1 MLDLGCGTG
10 YLSSVLAQ
18 RLGPKGM
25 VVAVDP
31 DKESVKAAR
40 SEHGGSNVVFFE
52 GCSKAIPPD
61 QYDIVYSNYVLQ
73 WIHDKES
80 AFRQVHKNLRTGG
93 VFAFSA
99 VEAQPSLLFQL
110 SELMGPAKAG
120 LINGRFSFVP
130 CEAYVILANECR
142 FKVTFMESAP
152 TKAIFQS
159 STALIDW
166 WFATLHGAFD
176 PGLIERETLMRFIK
190 VFGDKAVEF
199 DIPVATLL
207 LSKI

>member
-1 MLDLGCGTG
+1 MLDLDCGTS

-40 SEHGGSNVVFFE
+40 SEHSGINVVFLD

-61 QYDIVYSNYVLQ
+61 QYDIVYSNYVAQ

-93 VFAFSA
+93 VFAFFA
-99 VEAQPSLLFQL
+99 VEAHAAIS
-110 SELMGPAKAG
+110 
-120 LINGRFSFVP
+120 
-130 CEAYVILANECR
+130 
-142 FKVTFMESAP
+142 SAP
-152 TKAIFQS
+152 
-159 STALIDW
+159 
-166 WFATLHGAFD
+166 AF
-176 PGLIERETLMRFIK
+176 
-190 VFGDKAVEF
+190 
-199 DIPVATLL
+199 
-207 LSKI
+207 

>member
-1 MLDLGCGTG
+1 MELV

-40 SEHGGSNVVFFE
+40 SEHSGSNVVFLE

-93 VFAFSA
+93 VFVFCT
-99 VEAQPSLLFQL
+99 VEAQPSLLLQL
-110 SELMGPAKAG
+110 SELMGLAKAG
-120 LINGRFSFVP
+120 LINGWFSFVP
-130 CEAYVILANECR
+130 CEAYIVMLANECR
-142 FKVTFMESAP
+142 FKVIFKESTP

-159 STALIDW
+159 STALID
-166 WFATLHGAFD
+166 
-176 PGLIERETLMRFIK
+176 
-190 VFGDKAVEF
+190 
-199 DIPVATLL
+199 
-207 LSKI
+207 